1 MDFSNIWQH
10 LDVIVFGDQRE
21 DWAAADDA
29 GKADMLRD
37 QGLHEVS
44 PTEVAEAVA
53 HAYQSMPPHQAALLA
68 PVNQVANVDVDVPGP
83 GPAPAPVPV
92 EGPGAPVPPPV
103 DPELDPIQ
111 QLVQNVDFYVTNVS
125 TNLDQSVEDN
135 SHLEVDDRDTHIDNS
150 TDVGMI
156 NNLDVGGFLGDHH
169 DGGGSGVTFDN
180 DVQSAGD
187 DAIQIGEESIVG
199 FGAQLNT
206 GDGAVQNQGPGE
218 VNAVTGDVSD
228 STIVQGVDHVG
239 GNVTG
244 DVGAGAIVNDGGEGR
259 EGGGDLT
266 GVNTGQVG
274 GNMVTADD
282 HSAAAG
288 GDQAIGNAGPVSQG
302 QGDAIQTF
310 GNVNTGEGD
319 QTNIDFDQNNGA
331 PEAAFPREAGLANI
345 REAELIERV
354 PVRGGEGG
362 GDAGGAVNFNIGA
375 GTQTVVD
382 NETDIALS
390 THVEDSI
397 VDSDNVAVAEGGG
410 FGEGGGDAIA
420 NDDGNVANHATQI
433 ADNEVVIDHSVDHS
447 VDVDAQLGLAG
458 GEVAQTI
465 EEPAP
470 LPPEP
475 ALDDLGE

>member
-319 QTNIDFDQNNGA
+319 QTNINFNQNN
-331 PEAAFPREAGLANI
+331 F
-345 REAELIERV
+345 
-354 PVRGGEGG
+354 GE
-362 GDAGGAVNFNIGA
+362 DAGGDVNFNVGD
-375 GTQTVVD
+375 GTQTVLD
-382 NETDIALS
+382 NETDIDAS
-390 THVEDSI
+390 TDVSGSI
-397 VDSDNVAVAEGGG
+397 VGSENVAVAEGH
-410 FGEGGGDAIA
+410 GDAIA
-420 NDDGNVANHATQI
+420 NDDGNVANDSFLQV
-433 ADNEVVIDHSVDHS
+433 ADNTVAVDESEDHSVDI
-447 VDVDAQLGLAG
+447 DAQLGLAG
-458 GEVAQTI
+458 GDVEQVI

-470 LPPEP
+470 LPAEP
-475 ALDDLGE
+475 AVEEIGE